1 MNEDNLKEQNSDED
15 RLAYLR
21 EQKRLVEEARQAIEQ
36 FRQICSLQKEVTV
49 LENEKWSRID
59 KSVESVQEDVDW
71 YSKEYIIPMQ
81 EKQKELHNLETSL
94 ISVPEKQGIFGKLG
108 KFFEKFI
115 PGITKE
121 GRQKRRIEGRKGELE
136 EEIESYK
143 ILIEK
148 RPFKVFGTDKEIKGK
163 LLERMDV
170 TQLDK
175 YSTMRNDPQ
184 NYAKRNNSVKSIADS
199 IRRDD
204 MANLLNSY
212 PALREKANY
221 LTGELVNNGIDAFIR
236 SVNQIAR
243 ESAQRRDELT
253 PKIDIEKD
261 GDKDILD
268 RINQEIQALEAK
280 LGKEELADSDKQKKQ
295 DDLEKE

>member
-1 MNEDNLKEQNSDED
+1 
-15 RLAYLR
+15 
-21 EQKRLVEEARQAIEQ
+21 
-36 FRQICSLQKEVTV
+36 
-49 LENEKWSRID
+49 
-59 KSVESVQEDVDW
+59 
-71 YSKEYIIPMQ
+71 MQ

>member
-21 EQKRLVEEARQAIEQ
+21 EQKRLVEEARQTIEQ
-36 FRQICSLQKEVTV
+36 VRQICSLVTT
-49 LENEKWSRID
+49 LERKKWSRID
-59 KSVESVQEDVDW
+59 RSVASVQEDVDW

-81 EKQKELHNLETSL
+81 EKQKELHNLENSL

-108 KFFEKFI
+108 KFVEKFI

-121 GRQKRRIEGRKGELE
+121 GRQKRSIEARKTELE

-143 ILIEK
+143 VLMKKI
-148 RPFKVFGTDKEIKGK
+148 PFKVFGTDKEMKNK

-199 IRRDD
+199 IKRDD
-204 MANLLNSY
+204 MTNLLNSY
-212 PALREKANY
+212 PALKEKANY
-221 LTGELVNNGIDAFIR
+221 LTGELVNNGIEAFNR
-236 SVNQIAR
+236 SANQIAR
-243 ESAQRRDELT
+243 ESAKRGDELT